1 MKRWIFC
8 CLSLLLVGTALAQTP
23 ADSVS
28 RSEAID
34 SVVVTARKPL
44 MIYKQTGNIAVN
56 IEQLKYAPLFAG
68 EKDIFK
74 FLQLL
79 PGVSAGKD
87 GMSGLLVRGGS
98 NDQTL
103 ILYDDV
109 PIYNQA
115 HAYGIL
121 SIFSGETVQS
131 AEVSKGYISPA
142 YGSRLSALT
151 QIRTRDGDRQD
162 HRQSLT
168 VGTLSLAGTVDGPI
182 VRNKG
187 SYLVSARYF
196 FPEAVLALVGNAVRF
211 GFYDLTGKLSYD
223 IHPDH
228 TLSLGVYSGDDHMAN
243 KEDYARNEYG
253 WGNTTASLRLES
265 RWNDNLRSSV
275 VAYYTYLQNRQESEY
290 EDDDFKNWGKT
301 TYKTHEFGARLTFD
315 QRLIKAWSLEY
326 GANISHQRF
335 MPMHS
340 KGYVNG
346 QHKERGYSS
355 EQLVSVAIPSNSSL
369 TDCRFVCP
377 DGPTAVSGA
386 LFLNNRFQWGGWRAD
401 VGIRGAM
408 YDNSE
413 QTRFAVEPRAQLAY
427 DFGNDNAIWLSGTIN
442 SQALVQYNRY
452 YYSMPIDFWTPFRDG
467 KLQHAWQVALGGRAR
482 LRENLT
488 LSLEGYY
495 KRMRNLPLIYD
506 SDDFLLGRGGFVY
519 GTGRAWGLEIMLQ
532 RQTER
537 LSLTVSYTYTNSRR
551 SSEGVSYPFEYDV
564 PHDFNTFLSY
574 DVLKRPGRRHTFTF
588 NMSWRSGLP
597 YRLTNESYPDTNGN
611 PIVGITAYPS
621 MRMRNYF
628 RSDISYNMERRKRN
642 GVRNWQFS
650 IINWTWHKN
659 PVCIYPY
666 QGTYKATVLVPIMP
680 SVSYTRTFG
689 K

>member
-223 IHPDH
+223 IHPGH
-228 TLSLGVYSGDDHMAN
+228 TLSLGVYSGDDHMTN

-265 RWNDNLRSSV
+265 RWSDNLRSSI

-315 QRLIKAWSLEY
+315 QRLTRAWSLDY

-355 EQLVSVAIPSNSSL
+355 EQL
-369 TDCRFVCP
+369 
-377 DGPTAVSGA
+377 VSGA

-495 KRMRNLPLIYD
+495 KRMRNLPLIDD

>member
-1 MKRWIFC
+1 MRKLLAG
-8 CLSLLLVGTALAQTP
+8 CLALCIPALLTAQTP
-23 ADSVS
+23 ADSIS
-28 RSEAID
+28 RTEAID
-34 SVVVTARKPL
+34 SVVVTARRPL
-44 MIYKQTGNIAVN
+44 MVYKQTGNIAVD

-131 AEVSKGYISPA
+131 AEMSKGYISPA

-151 QIRTRDGDRQD
+151 QIRTREGDRRN

-168 VGTLSLAGTVDGPI
+168 VGTLSLAGTLDGPI
-182 VRNKG
+182 KRDKG
-187 SYLVSARYF
+187 SYLISARYF
-196 FPEAVLALVGNAVRF
+196 FPEAVLAIVDNDIRY
-211 GFYDLTGKLSYD
+211 GFYDITGKLTYD
-223 IHPDH
+223 IHRNH
-228 TLSLGVYSGDDHMAN
+228 TLSLGIYSGDDHMKN
-243 KEDYARNEYG
+243 KEDHAQNGFG

-275 VAYYTYLQNRQESEY
+275 VAYYTYLQNRQETEFK
-290 EDDDFKNWGKT
+290 DDGFSNWGKT
-301 TYKTHEFGARLTFD
+301 TFKTHEFGARMTFD
-315 QRLIKAWSLEY
+315 QRLSHIWTLEY
-326 GANISHQRF
+326 GATFSHQRF
-335 MPMHS
+335 EPMHTKS
-340 KGYVNG
+340 IING

-355 EQLVSVAIPSNSSL
+355 EQL
-369 TDCRFVCP
+369 
-377 DGPTAVSGA
+377 VSGA

-401 VGIRGAM
+401 VGVRGAV

-413 QTRFAVEPRAQLAY
+413 QTKYAVEPRAQLSY
-427 DFGNDNAIWLSGTIN
+427 DFGRDNAVWLSGTIN
-442 SQALVQYNRY
+442 SQALVQFNRY

-467 KLQHAWQVALGGRAR
+467 RLQHAWQVSLGGRAK
-482 LRENLT
+482 LHENLT
-488 LSLEGYY
+488 LSVEGYY

-506 SDDFLLGRGGFVY
+506 SDDFLLSNGGFIY
-519 GTGRAWGLEIMLQ
+519 GTGRAFGIEAMLQ
-532 RQTER
+532 YQTER
-537 LSLTVSYTYTNSRR
+537 LSLTASYTYTDSRR
-551 SSEGVSYPFEYDV
+551 RSDGVTYPFEYDV
-564 PHDFNTFLSY
+564 PHDFNAFVSY
-574 DVLKRPGRRHTFTF
+574 DVVKRPGRKHTFSL
-588 NMSWRSGLP
+588 NVAWRSGLP
-597 YRLTNESYPDTNGN
+597 YRLTNESYPDTDGN
-611 PIVGITAYPS
+611 PIIGITAYPT
-621 MRMRNYF
+621 MRMHNYF
-628 RSDISYNMERRKRN
+628 RADVSYNMERRKRN

-650 IINWTWHKN
+650 IINATWHKN
-659 PVCIYPY
+659 PVSIYPY
-666 QGTYKATVLVPIMP
+666 RGSYKATVLIPIMP

>member
-1 MKRWIFC
+1 MRKLLAG
-8 CLSLLLVGTALAQTP
+8 CLALCIPALLTAQTP
-23 ADSVS
+23 ADSIS
-28 RSEAID
+28 RTEAID
-34 SVVVTARKPL
+34 SVVVTARRPL
-44 MIYKQTGNIAVN
+44 MVYKQTGNIAVD

-151 QIRTRDGDRQD
+151 QIRTREGDRQN

-168 VGTLSLAGTVDGPI
+168 VGTLSLAGTLDGPI
-182 VRNKG
+182 KRDKG
-187 SYLVSARYF
+187 SYLISARYF
-196 FPEAVLALVGNAVRF
+196 FPEAVLAIVDNAVRY
-211 GFYDLTGKLSYD
+211 GFYDVTGKLTYD
-223 IHPDH
+223 IHRNH
-228 TLSLGVYSGDDHMAN
+228 TLSLGIYSGDDHMKN
-243 KEDYARNEYG
+243 KEDHAENGFG

-275 VAYYTYLQNRQESEY
+275 VAYYTYLQNRQETKFK
-290 EDDDFKNWGKT
+290 DDGFSNWGKT
-301 TYKTHEFGARLTFD
+301 TFKTHEFGARMTFD
-315 QRLIKAWSLEY
+315 QRLSHIWTLEY
-326 GANISHQRF
+326 GATFSHQRF
-335 MPMHS
+335 EPMHTKS
-340 KGYVNG
+340 IING
-346 QHKERGYSS
+346 QHKNRGYSS
-355 EQLVSVAIPSNSSL
+355 EQL
-369 TDCRFVCP
+369 
-377 DGPTAVSGA
+377 VSGA

-401 VGIRGAM
+401 VGVRGAV

-413 QTRFAVEPRAQLAY
+413 QTKYAVEPRAQLSY
-427 DFGNDNAIWLSGTIN
+427 DFGRDNAVWLSGTIN
-442 SQALVQYNRY
+442 SQALVQFNRY

-467 KLQHAWQVALGGRAR
+467 RLQHAWQVSLGGRAK
-482 LRENLT
+482 LHENLT
-488 LSLEGYY
+488 LSVEGYY

-506 SDDFLLGRGGFVY
+506 SDDFLLSNGGFIY
-519 GTGRAWGLEIMLQ
+519 GTGRAFGIEAMLQ
-532 RQTER
+532 YQTER
-537 LSLTVSYTYTNSRR
+537 LSLTASYTYTDSRR
-551 SSEGVSYPFEYDV
+551 RSDGVTYPFEYDV
-564 PHDFNTFLSY
+564 PHDFNAFVSY
-574 DVLKRPGRRHTFTF
+574 DVVKRPGRKHTFSL
-588 NMSWRSGLP
+588 NVAWRSGLP
-597 YRLTNESYPDTNGN
+597 YRLTNESYPDTDGN
-611 PIVGITAYPS
+611 PIIGITAYPT
-621 MRMRNYF
+621 MRMHNYF
-628 RSDISYNMERRKRN
+628 RADVSYNMERCKRN

-650 IINWTWHKN
+650 IINATWHKN
-659 PVCIYPY
+659 PVSIYPY
-666 QGTYKATVLVPIMP
+666 RGSYKATVLIPIMP

>member
-1 MKRWIFC
+1 MRKLLAG
-8 CLSLLLVGTALAQTP
+8 CLVLCIPALLTAQTP
-23 ADSVS
+23 ADSIS
-28 RSEAID
+28 RTEAID
-34 SVVVTARKPL
+34 SVVVTARRPL
-44 MIYKQTGNIAVN
+44 MVYKQTGNIAVD

-151 QIRTRDGDRQD
+151 QIRTREGDRRN

-168 VGTLSLAGTVDGPI
+168 VGTLSLAGTLDGPI
-182 VRNKG
+182 KRDKG
-187 SYLVSARYF
+187 SYLISARYF
-196 FPEAVLALVGNAVRF
+196 FPEAVLAIADNDIRY
-211 GFYDLTGKLSYD
+211 GFNDITGKLTYD
-223 IHPDH
+223 IHRNH
-228 TLSLGVYSGDDHMAN
+228 TLSLGVYSGDDHMKN
-243 KEDYARNEYG
+243 KEDHAENGFG

-275 VAYYTYLQNRQESEY
+275 VAYYTYLQNRQETKFK
-290 EDDDFKNWGKT
+290 DDGFSNWGKT
-301 TYKTHEFGARLTFD
+301 TFKTHEFGARMTFD
-315 QRLIKAWSLEY
+315 QRLSHIWTLEY
-326 GANISHQRF
+326 GATFSHQRF
-335 MPMHS
+335 EPMHTKS
-340 KGYVNG
+340 IING
-346 QHKERGYSS
+346 QHKDRGYSS
-355 EQLVSVAIPSNSSL
+355 ELL
-369 TDCRFVCP
+369 
-377 DGPTAVSGA
+377 VSGA

-401 VGIRGAM
+401 VGVRGAA

-413 QTRFAVEPRAQLAY
+413 QTRYAVEPRAQLSY
-427 DFGNDNAIWLSGTIN
+427 DFGRDNAVWLSGTIN
-442 SQALVQYNRY
+442 SQALVQFNRY

-467 KLQHAWQVALGGRAR
+467 RLQHAWQVSLGGRAK
-482 LRENLT
+482 LHENLT
-488 LSLEGYY
+488 LSVEGYY

-506 SDDFLLGRGGFVY
+506 SDDFLLSNGGFIY
-519 GTGRAWGLEIMLQ
+519 GTGRAFGIEAMLQ
-532 RQTER
+532 YQTER
-537 LSLTVSYTYTNSRR
+537 LSLTASYTYTDSRR
-551 SSEGVSYPFEYDV
+551 RSDGVTYPFEYDV
-564 PHDFNTFLSY
+564 PHDFNAFVSY
-574 DVLKRPGRRHTFTF
+574 DVVKRPGRKHTFSL
-588 NMSWRSGLP
+588 NVAWRSGLP
-597 YRLTNESYPDTNGN
+597 YRLTNESYPDTDGN
-611 PIVGITAYPS
+611 PIIGITAYPT
-621 MRMRNYF
+621 MRMHNYF
-628 RSDISYNMERRKRN
+628 RADVSYNMERCKRN

-650 IINWTWHKN
+650 IINATWHKN
-659 PVCIYPY
+659 PVSIYPY
-666 QGTYKATVLVPIMP
+666 RGSYKATVLIPIMP

>member
-1 MKRWIFC
+1 MRKLLAG
-8 CLSLLLVGTALAQTP
+8 CLALCIPALLTAQTP
-23 ADSVS
+23 ADSIS
-28 RSEAID
+28 RTEAID
-34 SVVVTARKPL
+34 SVVVTARRPL
-44 MIYKQTGNIAVN
+44 MVYKQTGNIAVD

-142 YGSRLSALT
+142 YGSRLSAMT
-151 QIRTRDGDRQD
+151 QIRTREGDRLN

-168 VGTLSLAGTVDGPI
+168 VGTLSLAGTLDGPI
-182 VRNKG
+182 KRDKG
-187 SYLVSARYF
+187 SYLISARYF
-196 FPEAVLALVGNAVRF
+196 FPEAVLAIADNDIRY
-211 GFYDLTGKLSYD
+211 GFNDITGKLTYD
-223 IHPDH
+223 IHRNH
-228 TLSLGVYSGDDHMAN
+228 TLSLGIYSGDDHMKN
-243 KEDYARNEYG
+243 KEDHAENGFG

-275 VAYYTYLQNRQESEY
+275 VAYYTYLQNRQETEFK
-290 EDDDFKNWGKT
+290 DDGFSNWGKT
-301 TYKTHEFGARLTFD
+301 TFKTHEFGARMTFD
-315 QRLIKAWSLEY
+315 QRLSRVWSLEY
-326 GANISHQRF
+326 GATFSHQRF
-335 MPMHS
+335 EPMHTKS
-340 KGYVNG
+340 IING
-346 QHKERGYSS
+346 QHKDRGYSS
-355 EQLVSVAIPSNSSL
+355 ELL
-369 TDCRFVCP
+369 
-377 DGPTAVSGA
+377 VSGA

-401 VGIRGAM
+401 VGVRGAA

-413 QTRFAVEPRAQLAY
+413 QTRYAVEPRAQLSY
-427 DFGNDNAIWLSGTIN
+427 DFGRDNAVWLSGTIN
-442 SQALVQYNRY
+442 SQALVQFNRY

-467 KLQHAWQVALGGRAR
+467 RLQHAWQVSLGGRAK
-482 LRENLT
+482 LHENLT
-488 LSLEGYY
+488 LSVEGYY

-506 SDDFLLGRGGFVY
+506 SDDFLLSNGGFIY
-519 GTGRAWGLEIMLQ
+519 GTGRAFGIEAMLQ
-532 RQTER
+532 YQTER
-537 LSLTVSYTYTNSRR
+537 LSLTASYTYTDSRR
-551 SSEGVSYPFEYDV
+551 RSDGVTYPFEYDV
-564 PHDFNTFLSY
+564 PHDFNAFVSY
-574 DVLKRPGRRHTFTF
+574 DVVKRPGRKHTFSL
-588 NMSWRSGLP
+588 NVAWRSGLP
-597 YRLTNESYPDTNGN
+597 YRLTNESYPDTDGN
-611 PIVGITAYPS
+611 PIIGITAYPT

-628 RSDISYNMERRKRN
+628 RADVSYNMERRKRN

-650 IINWTWHKN
+650 IINATWHKN
-659 PVCIYPY
+659 PVSIYPY
-666 QGTYKATVLVPIMP
+666 RGSYKATVLIPIMP

>member
-1 MKRWIFC
+1 MRKLLAG
-8 CLSLLLVGTALAQTP
+8 CLALCIPALLTAQTP
-23 ADSVS
+23 ADSIS
-28 RSEAID
+28 RTEAID
-34 SVVVTARKPL
+34 SVVVTARRPL
-44 MIYKQTGNIAVN
+44 MVYKQTGNIAVD

-151 QIRTRDGDRQD
+151 QIRTREGDRLN

-168 VGTLSLAGTVDGPI
+168 VGTLSLAGTLDGPI
-182 VRNKG
+182 KRDKG
-187 SYLVSARYF
+187 SYLISARYF
-196 FPEAVLALVGNAVRF
+196 FPEAVLAIADNDIRY
-211 GFYDLTGKLSYD
+211 GFNDITGKLTYD
-223 IHPDH
+223 IHRNH
-228 TLSLGVYSGDDHMAN
+228 TLSLGVYSGDDHMKN
-243 KEDYARNEYG
+243 KEDHAENGFG

-275 VAYYTYLQNRQESEY
+275 VAYYTYLQNRQETEFK
-290 EDDDFKNWGKT
+290 DDGFSNWGKT
-301 TYKTHEFGARLTFD
+301 TFKTHEFGARMTFD
-315 QRLIKAWSLEY
+315 QRLSRVWSLEY
-326 GANISHQRF
+326 GATFSHQRF
-335 MPMHS
+335 EPMHTKS
-340 KGYVNG
+340 IING
-346 QHKERGYSS
+346 QHKDRGYSS
-355 EQLVSVAIPSNSSL
+355 ELL
-369 TDCRFVCP
+369 
-377 DGPTAVSGA
+377 VSGA

-401 VGIRGAM
+401 VGVRGAV

-413 QTRFAVEPRAQLAY
+413 QTRYAVEPRAQLSY
-427 DFGNDNAIWLSGTIN
+427 DFGRDNSVWLSGTIN
-442 SQALVQYNRY
+442 SQALVQFNRY

-467 KLQHAWQVALGGRAR
+467 RLQHAWQVSLGGRAK
-482 LRENLT
+482 LHENLT
-488 LSLEGYY
+488 LSVEGYY

-506 SDDFLLGRGGFVY
+506 SDDFLLNNGGFIY
-519 GTGRAWGLEIMLQ
+519 GTGRAFGIEAMLQ
-532 RQTER
+532 YQTER
-537 LSLTVSYTYTNSRR
+537 LSLTASYTYTDSRR
-551 SSEGVSYPFEYDV
+551 RSDGVTYPFEYDV
-564 PHDFNTFLSY
+564 PHDFNAFVSY
-574 DVLKRPGRRHTFTF
+574 DVVKRPGRKHTFSL
-588 NMSWRSGLP
+588 NVAWRSGLP
-597 YRLTNESYPDTNGN
+597 YRLTNESYPDTDGN
-611 PIVGITAYPS
+611 PIIGITAYPT
-621 MRMRNYF
+621 MRMHNYF
-628 RSDISYNMERRKRN
+628 RADVSYNMERRKRN

-650 IINWTWHKN
+650 IINATWHKN
-659 PVCIYPY
+659 PVSIYPY
-666 QGTYKATVLVPIMP
+666 RGSYKATVLIPIMP

>member
-1 MKRWIFC
+1 MRKLLAG
-8 CLSLLLVGTALAQTP
+8 CLALCIPALLTAQTP
-23 ADSVS
+23 ADSIS
-28 RSEAID
+28 RTEAID
-34 SVVVTARKPL
+34 SVVVTARRPL
-44 MIYKQTGNIAVN
+44 MVYKQTGNIAVD

-131 AEVSKGYISPA
+131 AEVSKGFISPA

-151 QIRTRDGDRQD
+151 QIRTREGDRLN

-168 VGTLSLAGTVDGPI
+168 VGTLSLAGTLDGPI
-182 VRNKG
+182 KRDKG
-187 SYLVSARYF
+187 SYLISARYF
-196 FPEAVLALVGNAVRF
+196 FPEAVLAIADNDIRY
-211 GFYDLTGKLSYD
+211 GFNDITGKLTYD
-223 IHPDH
+223 IHRNH
-228 TLSLGVYSGDDHMAN
+228 TLSLGVYSGDDHMKN
-243 KEDYARNEYG
+243 KEDHAENGFG

-275 VAYYTYLQNRQESEY
+275 VAYYTYLQNRQETKFK
-290 EDDDFKNWGKT
+290 DDGFSNWGKT
-301 TYKTHEFGARLTFD
+301 TFKTHEFGARMTFD
-315 QRLIKAWSLEY
+315 QRLSHIWTLEY
-326 GANISHQRF
+326 GATFSHQRF
-335 MPMHS
+335 EPMHTKS
-340 KGYVNG
+340 IING

-355 EQLVSVAIPSNSSL
+355 EQLVSG
-369 TDCRFVCP
+369 T
-377 DGPTAVSGA
+377 

-401 VGIRGAM
+401 VGVRGAA

-413 QTRFAVEPRAQLAY
+413 QTRYAVEPRAQLSY
-427 DFGNDNAIWLSGTIN
+427 DFGRDNSVWLSGTIN
-442 SQALVQYNRY
+442 SQALVQFNRY

-467 KLQHAWQVALGGRAR
+467 RLQHAWQVSLGGRAK
-482 LRENLT
+482 LHENLT
-488 LSLEGYY
+488 LSVEGYY

-506 SDDFLLGRGGFVY
+506 SDDFLLSNGGFIY
-519 GTGRAWGLEIMLQ
+519 GTGRAFGIEAMLQ
-532 RQTER
+532 YQTER
-537 LSLTVSYTYTNSRR
+537 LSLTASYTYTDSRR
-551 SSEGVSYPFEYDV
+551 RSDGVTYPFEYDV
-564 PHDFNTFLSY
+564 PHDFNAFVSY
-574 DVLKRPGRRHTFTF
+574 DVVKRPGRKHTFSL
-588 NMSWRSGLP
+588 NVAWRSGLP
-597 YRLTNESYPDTNGN
+597 YRLTNESYPDTDGN
-611 PIVGITAYPS
+611 PIIGITAYPT
-621 MRMRNYF
+621 MRMHNYF
-628 RSDISYNMERRKRN
+628 RADVSYNMERRKRN

-650 IINWTWHKN
+650 IINATWHKN
-659 PVCIYPY
+659 PVSIYPY
-666 QGTYKATVLVPIMP
+666 RGSYKATVLIPIMP

>member
-1 MKRWIFC
+1 MRKLLAG
-8 CLSLLLVGTALAQTP
+8 CLALCIPALLTAQTP
-23 ADSVS
+23 ADSIS
-28 RSEAID
+28 RTEAID
-34 SVVVTARKPL
+34 SVVVTARRPL
-44 MIYKQTGNIAVN
+44 MVYKQTGNIAVD

-151 QIRTRDGDRQD
+151 QIRTREGDRLN

-168 VGTLSLAGTVDGPI
+168 VGTLSLAGTLDGPI
-182 VRNKG
+182 KRDKG
-187 SYLVSARYF
+187 SYLISARYF
-196 FPEAVLALVGNAVRF
+196 FPEAVLAIADNDIRY
-211 GFYDLTGKLSYD
+211 GFNDITGKLTYD
-223 IHPDH
+223 IHRNH
-228 TLSLGVYSGDDHMAN
+228 TLSLGVYSGDDHMKN
-243 KEDYARNEYG
+243 KEDHAENGFG

-275 VAYYTYLQNRQESEY
+275 VAYYTYLQNRQETEFK
-290 EDDDFKNWGKT
+290 DDGFSNWGKT
-301 TYKTHEFGARLTFD
+301 TFKTHEFGARMTFD
-315 QRLIKAWSLEY
+315 QRLSRVWSLEY
-326 GANISHQRF
+326 GATFSHQRF
-335 MPMHS
+335 EPMHTKS
-340 KGYVNG
+340 IING
-346 QHKERGYSS
+346 QHKDRGYSS
-355 EQLVSVAIPSNSSL
+355 ELL
-369 TDCRFVCP
+369 
-377 DGPTAVSGA
+377 VSGA

-401 VGIRGAM
+401 VGVRGAA

-413 QTRFAVEPRAQLAY
+413 QTRYAVEPRAQLSY
-427 DFGNDNAIWLSGTIN
+427 DFGRDNSVWLSGTIN
-442 SQALVQYNRY
+442 SQALVQFNRY

-467 KLQHAWQVALGGRAR
+467 RLQHAWQVSLGGRAK
-482 LRENLT
+482 LHENLT
-488 LSLEGYY
+488 LSVEGYY

-506 SDDFLLGRGGFVY
+506 SDDFLLNNGGFIY
-519 GTGRAWGLEIMLQ
+519 GTGRAFGIEAMLQ
-532 RQTER
+532 YQTER
-537 LSLTVSYTYTNSRR
+537 LSLTASYTYTDSRR
-551 SSEGVSYPFEYDV
+551 RSDGVTYPFEYDV
-564 PHDFNTFLSY
+564 PHDFNAFVSY
-574 DVLKRPGRRHTFTF
+574 DVVKRPGRKHTFSL
-588 NMSWRSGLP
+588 NVAWRSGLP
-597 YRLTNESYPDTNGN
+597 YRLTNESYPDTDGN
-611 PIVGITAYPS
+611 PIIGITAYPT

-628 RSDISYNMERRKRN
+628 RADVSYNMERRKRN

-650 IINWTWHKN
+650 IINATWHKN
-659 PVCIYPY
+659 PVSIYPY
-666 QGTYKATVLVPIMP
+666 RGSYKATVLIPIMP

>member
-1 MKRWIFC
+1 MRKLLAG
-8 CLSLLLVGTALAQTP
+8 CLALCIPALLTAQTP
-23 ADSVS
+23 ADSIS
-28 RSEAID
+28 RTEAID
-34 SVVVTARKPL
+34 SVVVTARRPL
-44 MIYKQTGNIAVN
+44 MVYKQTGNIAVD

-131 AEVSKGYISPA
+131 AEVSKGFISPA

-151 QIRTRDGDRQD
+151 QIRTREGDRRN

-168 VGTLSLAGTVDGPI
+168 VGTLSLAGTLDGPI
-182 VRNKG
+182 KRDKG
-187 SYLVSARYF
+187 SYLISARYF
-196 FPEAVLALVGNAVRF
+196 FPEAVLAIADNDIRY
-211 GFYDLTGKLSYD
+211 GFNDITGKLTYD
-223 IHPDH
+223 IHRNH
-228 TLSLGVYSGDDHMAN
+228 TLSLGVYSGDDHMKN
-243 KEDYARNEYG
+243 KEDHAENGFG

-275 VAYYTYLQNRQESEY
+275 VAYYTYLQNRQETEFK
-290 EDDDFKNWGKT
+290 DDGFSNWGKT
-301 TYKTHEFGARLTFD
+301 TFKTHEFGARMTFD
-315 QRLIKAWSLEY
+315 QRLSRVWSLEY
-326 GANISHQRF
+326 GATFSHQRF
-335 MPMHS
+335 EPMHTKS
-340 KGYVNG
+340 IING
-346 QHKERGYSS
+346 QHKDRGYSS
-355 EQLVSVAIPSNSSL
+355 EQLVSG
-369 TDCRFVCP
+369 T
-377 DGPTAVSGA
+377 

-401 VGIRGAM
+401 VGVRGAV

-413 QTRFAVEPRAQLAY
+413 QTKYAVEPRAQLSY
-427 DFGNDNAIWLSGTIN
+427 DFGRDNAVWLSGTIN
-442 SQALVQYNRY
+442 SQALVQFNRY

-467 KLQHAWQVALGGRAR
+467 RLQHAWQVSLGGRAK
-482 LRENLT
+482 LHENLT
-488 LSLEGYY
+488 LSVEGYY

-506 SDDFLLGRGGFVY
+506 SDDFLLSNGGFIY
-519 GTGRAWGLEIMLQ
+519 GTGRAFGIEAMLQ
-532 RQTER
+532 YQTER
-537 LSLTVSYTYTNSRR
+537 LSLTASYTYTDSRR
-551 SSEGVSYPFEYDV
+551 RSDGVTYPFEYDV
-564 PHDFNTFLSY
+564 PHDFNAFVSY
-574 DVLKRPGRRHTFTF
+574 DVVKRPGRKHTFSL
-588 NMSWRSGLP
+588 NVAWRSGLP
-597 YRLTNESYPDTNGN
+597 YRLTNESYPDTDGN
-611 PIVGITAYPS
+611 PIIGITAYPT

-628 RSDISYNMERRKRN
+628 RADVSYNMERRKRN

-650 IINWTWHKN
+650 IINATWHKN
-659 PVCIYPY
+659 PVSIYPY
-666 QGTYKATVLVPIMP
+666 RGSYKATVLIPIMP

>member
-223 IHPDH
+223 IHPGH
-228 TLSLGVYSGDDHMAN
+228 TLSLGVYSGDDHMTN

-265 RWNDNLRSSV
+265 RWSDNLRSSL

-315 QRLIKAWSLEY
+315 QRLTRAWSLDY

-355 EQLVSVAIPSNSSL
+355 EQL
-369 TDCRFVCP
+369 
-377 DGPTAVSGA
+377 VSGA

>member
-1 MKRWIFC
+1 MRKLLAG
-8 CLSLLLVGTALAQTP
+8 CLALCIPALLTAQTP
-23 ADSVS
+23 ADSIS
-28 RSEAID
+28 RTETID
-34 SVVVTARKPL
+34 SVVVTARRPL
-44 MIYKQTGNIAVN
+44 MVYKQTGNIAVD

-131 AEVSKGYISPA
+131 AEVSKGFISPA

-151 QIRTRDGDRQD
+151 QIRTREGDRQN

-168 VGTLSLAGTVDGPI
+168 VGTLSLAGTLDGPI
-182 VRNKG
+182 KRDKG
-187 SYLVSARYF
+187 SYLISARYF
-196 FPEAVLALVGNAVRF
+196 FPEAVLAIADNDIRY
-211 GFYDLTGKLSYD
+211 GFNDITGKLTYD
-223 IHPDH
+223 IHRNH
-228 TLSLGVYSGDDHMAN
+228 TLSLGVYSGDDHMKN
-243 KEDYARNEYG
+243 KEDHAENGFG

-275 VAYYTYLQNRQESEY
+275 VAYYTYLQNRQETKFK
-290 EDDDFKNWGKT
+290 DDGFSNWGKT
-301 TYKTHEFGARLTFD
+301 TFKTHEFGARMTFD
-315 QRLIKAWSLEY
+315 QRLSHIWMLEY
-326 GANISHQRF
+326 GAAFSHQRF
-335 MPMHS
+335 EPMHTKS
-340 KGYVNG
+340 IING
-346 QHKERGYSS
+346 QHKNRGYSS
-355 EQLVSVAIPSNSSL
+355 EQL
-369 TDCRFVCP
+369 
-377 DGPTAVSGA
+377 VSGA

-401 VGIRGAM
+401 VGVRGAV

-413 QTRFAVEPRAQLAY
+413 QTKYAVEPRAQLSY
-427 DFGNDNAIWLSGTIN
+427 DFGRDNAVWLSGTIN
-442 SQALVQYNRY
+442 SQALVQFNRY

-467 KLQHAWQVALGGRAR
+467 RLQHAWQVSLGGRAK
-482 LRENLT
+482 LHENLT
-488 LSLEGYY
+488 LSVEGYY

-506 SDDFLLGRGGFVY
+506 SDDFLLSNGGFIY
-519 GTGRAWGLEIMLQ
+519 GTGRAFGIEAMLQ
-532 RQTER
+532 YQTER
-537 LSLTVSYTYTNSRR
+537 LSLTASYTYTDSRR
-551 SSEGVSYPFEYDV
+551 RSDGVTYPFEYDV
-564 PHDFNTFLSY
+564 PHDFNAFVSY
-574 DVLKRPGRRHTFTF
+574 DVVKRPGRKHTFSL
-588 NMSWRSGLP
+588 NVAWRSGLP
-597 YRLTNESYPDTNGN
+597 YRLTNESYPDTDGN
-611 PIVGITAYPS
+611 PIIGITAYPT

-628 RSDISYNMERRKRN
+628 RADVSYNMERRKRN

-650 IINWTWHKN
+650 IINATWHKN
-659 PVCIYPY
+659 PVSIYPY
-666 QGTYKATVLVPIMP
+666 RGSYKATVLIPIMP

>member
-168 VGTLSLAGTVDGPI
+168 VGTLTLAGTVDGPI

-265 RWNDNLRSSV
+265 RWSDNLRSSI

-355 EQLVSVAIPSNSSL
+355 EQL
-369 TDCRFVCP
+369 
-377 DGPTAVSGA
+377 VSGA

>member
-1 MKRWIFC
+1 MRKLLAG
-8 CLSLLLVGTALAQTP
+8 CLALCIPALLTAQTP
-23 ADSVS
+23 ADSIS
-28 RSEAID
+28 RTEAID
-34 SVVVTARKPL
+34 SVVVTARRPL
-44 MIYKQTGNIAVN
+44 MVYKQTGNIAVD

-142 YGSRLSALT
+142 YGSRLSAMT
-151 QIRTRDGDRQD
+151 QIRTREGDRRN

-168 VGTLSLAGTVDGPI
+168 VGTLSLAGTLDGPI
-182 VRNKG
+182 KRDKG
-187 SYLVSARYF
+187 SYLISAHYF
-196 FPEAVLALVGNAVRF
+196 FPEAVLAIADNDIRY
-211 GFYDLTGKLSYD
+211 GFNDITGKLTYD
-223 IHPDH
+223 IHRNH
-228 TLSLGVYSGDDHMAN
+228 TLSLGVYSGDDHMKN
-243 KEDYARNEYG
+243 KEDHAENGFG

-275 VAYYTYLQNRQESEY
+275 VAYYTYLQNRQETEFK
-290 EDDDFKNWGKT
+290 DDGFSNWGKT
-301 TYKTHEFGARLTFD
+301 TFKTHEFGARMTFD
-315 QRLIKAWSLEY
+315 QRLSRVWSLEY
-326 GANISHQRF
+326 GATFSHQRF
-335 MPMHS
+335 EPMHTKS
-340 KGYVNG
+340 IING
-346 QHKERGYSS
+346 QHKDRGYSS
-355 EQLVSVAIPSNSSL
+355 ELL
-369 TDCRFVCP
+369 
-377 DGPTAVSGA
+377 VSGA

-401 VGIRGAM
+401 VGVRGAA

-413 QTRFAVEPRAQLAY
+413 QTRYAVEPRAQLSY
-427 DFGNDNAIWLSGTIN
+427 DFGRDNAVWLSGTIN
-442 SQALVQYNRY
+442 SQALVQFNRY

-467 KLQHAWQVALGGRAR
+467 RLQHAWQVSLGGRAK
-482 LRENLT
+482 LHENLT
-488 LSLEGYY
+488 LSVEGYY

-506 SDDFLLGRGGFVY
+506 SDDFLLSNGGFIY
-519 GTGRAWGLEIMLQ
+519 GTGRAFGIEAMLQ
-532 RQTER
+532 YQTER
-537 LSLTVSYTYTNSRR
+537 LSLTASYTYTDSRR
-551 SSEGVSYPFEYDV
+551 RSDGVTYPFEYDV
-564 PHDFNTFLSY
+564 PHDFNAFVSY
-574 DVLKRPGRRHTFTF
+574 DVVTRPGRKHTFSL
-588 NMSWRSGLP
+588 NVAWRSGLP
-597 YRLTNESYPDTNGN
+597 YRLTNESYPDTDGN
-611 PIVGITAYPS
+611 PIIGITAYPT

-628 RSDISYNMERRKRN
+628 RADVSYNMERRKRN

-650 IINWTWHKN
+650 IINATWHKN
-659 PVCIYPY
+659 PVSIYPY
-666 QGTYKATVLVPIMP
+666 RGSYKATVLIPIMP

>member
-182 VRNKG
+182 VRHKG

-223 IHPDH
+223 IHPGH
-228 TLSLGVYSGDDHMAN
+228 TLSLGVYSGDDHMTN

-265 RWNDNLRSSV
+265 RWSDNLRSSI

-315 QRLIKAWSLEY
+315 QRLTRAWSLDY

-355 EQLVSVAIPSNSSL
+355 EQL
-369 TDCRFVCP
+369 
-377 DGPTAVSGA
+377 VSGA

>member
-223 IHPDH
+223 MHPDQ

-355 EQLVSVAIPSNSSL
+355 EQL
-369 TDCRFVCP
+369 
-377 DGPTAVSGA
+377 VSGA

>member
-1 MKRWIFC
+1 MRKLLAG
-8 CLSLLLVGTALAQTP
+8 CLALCIPALLTAQTP
-23 ADSVS
+23 ADSIS
-28 RSEAID
+28 RTEAID
-34 SVVVTARKPL
+34 SVVVTARRPL
-44 MIYKQTGNIAVN
+44 MVYKQTGNIAVD

-131 AEVSKGYISPA
+131 AEVSKGFISPA

-151 QIRTRDGDRQD
+151 QIRTREGDRLN

-168 VGTLSLAGTVDGPI
+168 VGTLSLAGTLDGPI
-182 VRNKG
+182 KRDKG
-187 SYLVSARYF
+187 SYLISARYF
-196 FPEAVLALVGNAVRF
+196 FPEAVLTIADNDIRY
-211 GFYDLTGKLSYD
+211 GFNDITGKLTYD
-223 IHPDH
+223 IHRNH
-228 TLSLGVYSGDDHMAN
+228 TLSLGVYSGDDHMKN
-243 KEDYARNEYG
+243 KEDHAENGFG

-275 VAYYTYLQNRQESEY
+275 VAYYTYLQNRQETEFK
-290 EDDDFKNWGKT
+290 DDGFSNWGKT
-301 TYKTHEFGARLTFD
+301 TFKTHEFGARMTFD
-315 QRLIKAWSLEY
+315 QRLSRVWSLEY
-326 GANISHQRF
+326 GATFSHQRF
-335 MPMHS
+335 EPMHTKS
-340 KGYVNG
+340 IING
-346 QHKERGYSS
+346 QHKDRGYSS
-355 EQLVSVAIPSNSSL
+355 ELL
-369 TDCRFVCP
+369 
-377 DGPTAVSGA
+377 VSGA

-401 VGIRGAM
+401 VGVRGAA

-413 QTRFAVEPRAQLAY
+413 QTRYAVEPRAQLSY
-427 DFGNDNAIWLSGTIN
+427 DFGRDNSVWLSGTIN
-442 SQALVQYNRY
+442 SQALVQFNRY

-467 KLQHAWQVALGGRAR
+467 RLQHAWQVSLGGRAK
-482 LRENLT
+482 LHENLT
-488 LSLEGYY
+488 LSVEGYY

-506 SDDFLLGRGGFVY
+506 SDDFLLNNGGFIY
-519 GTGRAWGLEIMLQ
+519 GTGRAFGIEAMLQ
-532 RQTER
+532 YQTER
-537 LSLTVSYTYTNSRR
+537 LSLTASYTYTDSRR
-551 SSEGVSYPFEYDV
+551 RSDGVTYPFEYDV
-564 PHDFNTFLSY
+564 PHDFNAFVSY
-574 DVLKRPGRRHTFTF
+574 DVVKRPGRKHTFSL
-588 NMSWRSGLP
+588 NVAWRSGLP
-597 YRLTNESYPDTNGN
+597 YRLTNESYPDTDGN
-611 PIVGITAYPS
+611 PIIGITAYPT

-628 RSDISYNMERRKRN
+628 RADVSYNMERRKRN

-650 IINWTWHKN
+650 IINATWHKN
-659 PVCIYPY
+659 PVSIYPY
-666 QGTYKATVLVPIMP
+666 RGSYKATVLIPIMP

>member
-223 IHPDH
+223 IPPGH
-228 TLSLGVYSGDDHMAN
+228 TLSLGVYSGDDHMTN

-265 RWNDNLRSSV
+265 RWSDNLRSSI

-315 QRLIKAWSLEY
+315 QRLTRAWSLDY

-355 EQLVSVAIPSNSSL
+355 EQL
-369 TDCRFVCP
+369 
-377 DGPTAVSGA
+377 VSGA

>member
-1 MKRWIFC
+1 MRKLLAG
-8 CLSLLLVGTALAQTP
+8 CLVLCIPALLTAQTP
-23 ADSVS
+23 ADSIS
-28 RSEAID
+28 RTEAID
-34 SVVVTARKPL
+34 SVVVTARRPL
-44 MIYKQTGNIAVN
+44 MVYKQTGNIAVD

-142 YGSRLSALT
+142 YGSRLSAMT
-151 QIRTRDGDRQD
+151 QIRTREGDRRN

-168 VGTLSLAGTVDGPI
+168 VGTLSLAGTLDGPI
-182 VRNKG
+182 KRDKG
-187 SYLVSARYF
+187 SYLISARYF
-196 FPEAVLALVGNAVRF
+196 FPEAVLAIADNDIRY
-211 GFYDLTGKLSYD
+211 GFNDITGKLTYD
-223 IHPDH
+223 IHRNH
-228 TLSLGVYSGDDHMAN
+228 TLSLGVYSGDDHMKN
-243 KEDYARNEYG
+243 KEDHAENGFG

-275 VAYYTYLQNRQESEY
+275 VAYYTYLQNRQETEFK
-290 EDDDFKNWGKT
+290 DDGFSNWGKT
-301 TYKTHEFGARLTFD
+301 TFKTHEFGARMTFD
-315 QRLIKAWSLEY
+315 QRLSRVWSLEY
-326 GANISHQRF
+326 GATFSHQRF
-335 MPMHS
+335 EPMHTKS
-340 KGYVNG
+340 IING
-346 QHKERGYSS
+346 QHKDRGYSS
-355 EQLVSVAIPSNSSL
+355 ELL
-369 TDCRFVCP
+369 
-377 DGPTAVSGA
+377 VSGA

-401 VGIRGAM
+401 VGVRGAA

-413 QTRFAVEPRAQLAY
+413 QTRYAVEPRAQLSY
-427 DFGNDNAIWLSGTIN
+427 DFGRDNAVWLSGTIN
-442 SQALVQYNRY
+442 SQALVQFNRY

-467 KLQHAWQVALGGRAR
+467 RLQHAWQVSLGGRAK
-482 LRENLT
+482 LHENLT
-488 LSLEGYY
+488 LSVEGYY

-506 SDDFLLGRGGFVY
+506 SDDFLLSNGGFIY
-519 GTGRAWGLEIMLQ
+519 GTGRAFGIEAMLQ
-532 RQTER
+532 YQTER
-537 LSLTVSYTYTNSRR
+537 LSLTASYTYTDSRR
-551 SSEGVSYPFEYDV
+551 RSDGVTYPFEYDV
-564 PHDFNTFLSY
+564 PHDFNAFVSY
-574 DVLKRPGRRHTFTF
+574 DVVKRPGRKHTFSL
-588 NMSWRSGLP
+588 NVAWRSGLP
-597 YRLTNESYPDTNGN
+597 YRLTNESYPDTDGN
-611 PIVGITAYPS
+611 PIIGITAYPT

-628 RSDISYNMERRKRN
+628 RADVSYNMERRKRN

-650 IINWTWHKN
+650 IINATWHKN
-659 PVCIYPY
+659 PVSIYPY
-666 QGTYKATVLVPIMP
+666 RGSYKATLLLPIMP

>member
-1 MKRWIFC
+1 MRKLLAG
-8 CLSLLLVGTALAQTP
+8 CLALCIPALLTAQTP
-23 ADSVS
+23 ADSIS
-28 RSEAID
+28 RTEAID
-34 SVVVTARKPL
+34 SVVVTARRPL
-44 MIYKQTGNIAVN
+44 MVYKQTGNIAVD

-131 AEVSKGYISPA
+131 AEMSKGYISPA

-151 QIRTRDGDRQD
+151 QIRTREGDRRN

-168 VGTLSLAGTVDGPI
+168 VGTLSLAGTLDGPI
-182 VRNKG
+182 KRDKG
-187 SYLVSARYF
+187 SYLISARYF
-196 FPEAVLALVGNAVRF
+196 FPEAVLAIADNAVRY
-211 GFYDLTGKLSYD
+211 GFYDVTGKLTYD
-223 IHPDH
+223 IHRNH
-228 TLSLGVYSGDDHMAN
+228 TLSLGIYSGDDHMKN
-243 KEDYARNEYG
+243 KEDHAENGFG

-275 VAYYTYLQNRQESEY
+275 VAYYTYLQNRQETKFK
-290 EDDDFKNWGKT
+290 DDGFSNWGKT
-301 TYKTHEFGARLTFD
+301 TFKTHEFGARMTFD
-315 QRLIKAWSLEY
+315 QRLSHIWMLEY
-326 GANISHQRF
+326 GAAFSHQRF
-335 MPMHS
+335 EPMHTKS
-340 KGYVNG
+340 IING
-346 QHKERGYSS
+346 QHKNRGYSP
-355 EQLVSVAIPSNSSL
+355 EQL
-369 TDCRFVCP
+369 
-377 DGPTAVSGA
+377 VSGA

-401 VGIRGAM
+401 VGVRGAV

-413 QTRFAVEPRAQLAY
+413 QTKYAVEPRAQLSY
-427 DFGNDNAIWLSGTIN
+427 DFGRDNAVWLSGTIN
-442 SQALVQYNRY
+442 SQALVQFNRY

-467 KLQHAWQVALGGRAR
+467 RLQHAWQVSLGGRAK
-482 LRENLT
+482 LHENLT
-488 LSLEGYY
+488 LSVEGYY

-506 SDDFLLGRGGFVY
+506 SDDFLLSNGGFIY
-519 GTGRAWGLEIMLQ
+519 GTGRAFGIEAMLQ
-532 RQTER
+532 YQTER
-537 LSLTVSYTYTNSRR
+537 LSLTASYTYTDSRR
-551 SSEGVSYPFEYDV
+551 RSDGVTYPFEYDV
-564 PHDFNTFLSY
+564 PHDFNAFVSY
-574 DVLKRPGRRHTFTF
+574 DVVKRPGRKHTFSL
-588 NMSWRSGLP
+588 NVAWRSGLP
-597 YRLTNESYPDTNGN
+597 YRLTNESYPDTDGN
-611 PIVGITAYPS
+611 PIIGITAYPT
-621 MRMRNYF
+621 MRMHNYF
-628 RSDISYNMERRKRN
+628 RADVSYNMERCKRN

-650 IINWTWHKN
+650 IINATWHKN
-659 PVCIYPY
+659 PVSIYPY
-666 QGTYKATVLVPIMP
+666 RGSYKATVLIPIMP

>member
-1 MKRWIFC
+1 MRKLLAG
-8 CLSLLLVGTALAQTP
+8 CLALCIPALLTAQTP
-23 ADSVS
+23 ADSIS
-28 RSEAID
+28 RTETID
-34 SVVVTARKPL
+34 SVVVTARRPL
-44 MIYKQTGNIAVN
+44 MVYKQTGNIAVD

-131 AEVSKGYISPA
+131 AEMSKGYISPA

-151 QIRTRDGDRQD
+151 QIRTREGDRRN

-168 VGTLSLAGTVDGPI
+168 VGTLSLAGTLDGPI
-182 VRNKG
+182 KRDKG
-187 SYLVSARYF
+187 SYLISARYF
-196 FPEAVLALVGNAVRF
+196 FPEAVLAIADNAVRY
-211 GFYDLTGKLSYD
+211 GFYDVTGKLTYD
-223 IHPDH
+223 IHRNH
-228 TLSLGVYSGDDHMAN
+228 TLSLGIYSGDDHMKN
-243 KEDYARNEYG
+243 KEDHAENGFG

-275 VAYYTYLQNRQESEY
+275 VAYYTYLQNRQETKFK
-290 EDDDFKNWGKT
+290 DDGFSNWGKT
-301 TYKTHEFGARLTFD
+301 TFKTHEFGARMTFD
-315 QRLIKAWSLEY
+315 QRLSHIWMLEY
-326 GANISHQRF
+326 GAAFSHQRF
-335 MPMHS
+335 EPMHTKS
-340 KGYVNG
+340 IING
-346 QHKERGYSS
+346 QHKNRGYSS
-355 EQLVSVAIPSNSSL
+355 EQL
-369 TDCRFVCP
+369 
-377 DGPTAVSGA
+377 VSGA

-401 VGIRGAM
+401 VGVRGAV

-413 QTRFAVEPRAQLAY
+413 QTKYAVEPRAQLSY
-427 DFGNDNAIWLSGTIN
+427 DFGRDNAVWLSGTIN
-442 SQALVQYNRY
+442 SQALVQFNRY

-467 KLQHAWQVALGGRAR
+467 RLQHAWQVSLGGRAK
-482 LRENLT
+482 LHENLT
-488 LSLEGYY
+488 LSVEGYY

-506 SDDFLLGRGGFVY
+506 SDDFLLSNGGFIY
-519 GTGRAWGLEIMLQ
+519 GTGRAFGIEAMLQ
-532 RQTER
+532 YQTER
-537 LSLTVSYTYTNSRR
+537 LSLTASYTYTDSRR
-551 SSEGVSYPFEYDV
+551 RSDGVTYPFEYDV
-564 PHDFNTFLSY
+564 PHDFNAFVSY
-574 DVLKRPGRRHTFTF
+574 DVVKRPGRKHTFSL
-588 NMSWRSGLP
+588 NVAWRSGLP
-597 YRLTNESYPDTNGN
+597 YRLTNESYPDTDGN
-611 PIVGITAYPS
+611 PIIGITAYPT

-628 RSDISYNMERRKRN
+628 RANVSYNMERCKRN

-650 IINWTWHKN
+650 IINATWHKN
-659 PVCIYPY
+659 PVSIYPY
-666 QGTYKATVLVPIMP
+666 RGSYKATVLIPIMP

>member
-223 IHPDH
+223 IHPGH
-228 TLSLGVYSGDDHMAN
+228 TLSLGVYSGDDHMTN

-265 RWNDNLRSSV
+265 RWSDNLRSSI

-315 QRLIKAWSLEY
+315 QRLTRAWSLDY

-355 EQLVSVAIPSNSSL
+355 EQL
-369 TDCRFVCP
+369 
-377 DGPTAVSGA
+377 VSGA

-452 YYSMPIDFWTPFRDG
+452 YYSMPIDFWTPLRDG

>member
-1 MKRWIFC
+1 MRKLLAG
-8 CLSLLLVGTALAQTP
+8 CLALCIPALLTAQTP
-23 ADSVS
+23 ADSIS
-28 RSEAID
+28 RTEAID
-34 SVVVTARKPL
+34 SVVVTARRPL
-44 MIYKQTGNIAVN
+44 MVYKQTGNIAVD

-142 YGSRLSALT
+142 YGSRLSAMT
-151 QIRTRDGDRQD
+151 QIRTREGDRRN
-162 HRQSLT
+162 HRLSLT
-168 VGTLSLAGTVDGPI
+168 VGTLSLAGTLDGPI
-182 VRNKG
+182 KRDKG
-187 SYLVSARYF
+187 SYLISARYF
-196 FPEAVLALVGNAVRF
+196 FPEAVLAIADNDIRY
-211 GFYDLTGKLSYD
+211 GFNDITGKLTYD
-223 IHPDH
+223 IHRNH
-228 TLSLGVYSGDDHMAN
+228 TLSLGVYSGDDHMKN
-243 KEDYARNEYG
+243 KEDHAENGFG

-275 VAYYTYLQNRQESEY
+275 VAYYTYLQNRQETEFK
-290 EDDDFKNWGKT
+290 DDGFSNWGKT
-301 TYKTHEFGARLTFD
+301 TFKTHEFGARMTFD
-315 QRLIKAWSLEY
+315 QRLSRVWSLEY
-326 GANISHQRF
+326 GATFSHQRF
-335 MPMHS
+335 EPMHTKS
-340 KGYVNG
+340 IING
-346 QHKERGYSS
+346 QHKDRGYSS
-355 EQLVSVAIPSNSSL
+355 ELL
-369 TDCRFVCP
+369 
-377 DGPTAVSGA
+377 VSGA

-401 VGIRGAM
+401 VGVRGAA

-413 QTRFAVEPRAQLAY
+413 QTRYAVEPRAQLSY
-427 DFGNDNAIWLSGTIN
+427 DFGRDNAVWLSGTIN
-442 SQALVQYNRY
+442 SQALVQFNRY

-467 KLQHAWQVALGGRAR
+467 RLQHAWQVSLGGRAK
-482 LRENLT
+482 LHENLT
-488 LSLEGYY
+488 LSVEGYY

-506 SDDFLLGRGGFVY
+506 SDDFLLSNGGFIY
-519 GTGRAWGLEIMLQ
+519 GTGRAFGIEAMLQ
-532 RQTER
+532 YQTER
-537 LSLTVSYTYTNSRR
+537 LSLTASYTYTDSRR
-551 SSEGVSYPFEYDV
+551 RSDGVTYPFEYDV
-564 PHDFNTFLSY
+564 PHDFNAFVSY
-574 DVLKRPGRRHTFTF
+574 DVVKRPGRKHTFSL
-588 NMSWRSGLP
+588 NVAWRSGLP
-597 YRLTNESYPDTNGN
+597 YRLTNESYPDTDGN
-611 PIVGITAYPS
+611 PIIGITAYPT

-628 RSDISYNMERRKRN
+628 RADVSYNMERRKRN

-650 IINWTWHKN
+650 IINATWHKN
-659 PVCIYPY
+659 PVSIYPY
-666 QGTYKATVLVPIMP
+666 RGSYKATVLIPIMP

>member
-1 MKRWIFC
+1 MRKLLAG
-8 CLSLLLVGTALAQTP
+8 CLALCIPALLTAQTP
-23 ADSVS
+23 ADSIS
-28 RSEAID
+28 RTETID
-34 SVVVTARKPL
+34 SVVVTARRPL
-44 MIYKQTGNIAVN
+44 MVYKQTGNIAVD

-142 YGSRLSALT
+142 YGSRLSAMT
-151 QIRTRDGDRQD
+151 QIRTREGDRRN

-168 VGTLSLAGTVDGPI
+168 VGTLSLAGTLDGPI
-182 VRNKG
+182 KRDKG
-187 SYLVSARYF
+187 SYLISARYF
-196 FPEAVLALVGNAVRF
+196 FPESVLAIADNAVRY
-211 GFYDLTGKLSYD
+211 GFYDVTGKLTYD
-223 IHPDH
+223 IHRNH
-228 TLSLGVYSGDDHMAN
+228 TLSLGIYSGDDHMKN
-243 KEDYARNEYG
+243 KEDHAENGFG

-275 VAYYTYLQNRQESEY
+275 VAYYTYLQNRQKTKFK
-290 EDDDFKNWGKT
+290 DDGFSNWGKT
-301 TYKTHEFGARLTFD
+301 TFKTHEFGARMTFD
-315 QRLIKAWSLEY
+315 QRLSHIWMLEY
-326 GANISHQRF
+326 GAAFSHQRF
-335 MPMHS
+335 EPMHTKS
-340 KGYVNG
+340 IING
-346 QHKERGYSS
+346 QHKNRGYSS
-355 EQLVSVAIPSNSSL
+355 EQL
-369 TDCRFVCP
+369 
-377 DGPTAVSGA
+377 VSGA

-401 VGIRGAM
+401 VGVRGAV

-413 QTRFAVEPRAQLAY
+413 QTKYAVEPRAQLSY
-427 DFGNDNAIWLSGTIN
+427 DFGRDNAVWLSGTIN
-442 SQALVQYNRY
+442 SQALVQFNRY

-467 KLQHAWQVALGGRAR
+467 RLQHAWQVSLGGRAK
-482 LRENLT
+482 LHENLT
-488 LSLEGYY
+488 LSVEGYY

-506 SDDFLLGRGGFVY
+506 SDDFLLSNGGFIY
-519 GTGRAWGLEIMLQ
+519 GTGRAFGIEAMLQ
-532 RQTER
+532 YQTER
-537 LSLTVSYTYTNSRR
+537 LSLTASYTYTDSRR
-551 SSEGVSYPFEYDV
+551 RSDGVTYPFEYDV
-564 PHDFNTFLSY
+564 PHDFNAFVSY
-574 DVLKRPGRRHTFTF
+574 DVVKRPGRKHTFSL
-588 NMSWRSGLP
+588 NVAWRSGLP
-597 YRLTNESYPDTNGN
+597 YRLTNESYPDTDGN
-611 PIVGITAYPS
+611 PIIGITAYPT
-621 MRMRNYF
+621 MRMHNYF
-628 RSDISYNMERRKRN
+628 RADVSYNMERRKRN

-650 IINWTWHKN
+650 IINATWHKN
-659 PVCIYPY
+659 PVSIYPY
-666 QGTYKATVLVPIMP
+666 RGSYKATVLIPIMP

>member
-355 EQLVSVAIPSNSSL
+355 EQLVS
-369 TDCRFVCP
+369 
-377 DGPTAVSGA
+377 GA

-532 RQTER
+532 RLTER

>member
-223 IHPDH
+223 IHPGH
-228 TLSLGVYSGDDHMAN
+228 TLSLGVYSGDDHMTN

-265 RWNDNLRSSV
+265 RWSDNLRSSI

-315 QRLIKAWSLEY
+315 QRLTRAWSLDY

-340 KGYVNG
+340 KGYDNG

-355 EQLVSVAIPSNSSL
+355 EQL
-369 TDCRFVCP
+369 
-377 DGPTAVSGA
+377 VSGA

>member
-223 IHPDH
+223 IHPGH
-228 TLSLGVYSGDDHMAN
+228 TLSLGVYSGDDHMTN

-265 RWNDNLRSSV
+265 RWSDNLRSSI

-315 QRLIKAWSLEY
+315 QRLTRAWSLDY

-355 EQLVSVAIPSNSSL
+355 EQL
-369 TDCRFVCP
+369 
-377 DGPTAVSGA
+377 VSGA

-467 KLQHAWQVALGGRAR
+467 KLHHAWQVALGGRAR

>member
-1 MKRWIFC
+1 MRKLLAG
-8 CLSLLLVGTALAQTP
+8 CLALCIPALLTAQTP
-23 ADSVS
+23 ADSIS
-28 RSEAID
+28 RTEAID
-34 SVVVTARKPL
+34 SVVVTARRPL
-44 MIYKQTGNIAVN
+44 MVYKQTGNIAVD

-142 YGSRLSALT
+142 YGSRLSAMT
-151 QIRTRDGDRQD
+151 QIRTREGDRRN

-168 VGTLSLAGTVDGPI
+168 VGTLSLAGTLDGPI
-182 VRNKG
+182 KRDKG
-187 SYLVSARYF
+187 SYLISARYF
-196 FPEAVLALVGNAVRF
+196 FPEAVLAIADNDIRY
-211 GFYDLTGKLSYD
+211 GFNDITGKLTYD
-223 IHPDH
+223 IHRNH
-228 TLSLGVYSGDDHMAN
+228 TLSLGVYSGDDHMKN
-243 KEDYARNEYG
+243 KEDHAENGFG

-275 VAYYTYLQNRQESEY
+275 VAYYTYLQNRQETEFK
-290 EDDDFKNWGKT
+290 DDGFSNWGKT
-301 TYKTHEFGARLTFD
+301 TFKTHEFGARMTFD
-315 QRLIKAWSLEY
+315 QRLSHIWTLEY
-326 GANISHQRF
+326 GATFSHQRF
-335 MPMHS
+335 EPMHTKS
-340 KGYVNG
+340 IING
-346 QHKERGYSS
+346 QHKDRGYSS
-355 EQLVSVAIPSNSSL
+355 ELL
-369 TDCRFVCP
+369 
-377 DGPTAVSGA
+377 VSGA

-401 VGIRGAM
+401 VGVRGAA

-413 QTRFAVEPRAQLAY
+413 QTRYAVEPRAQLSY
-427 DFGNDNAIWLSGTIN
+427 DFGRDNAVWLSGTIN
-442 SQALVQYNRY
+442 SQALVQFNRY

-467 KLQHAWQVALGGRAR
+467 RLQHAWQVSLGGRAK
-482 LRENLT
+482 LHENLT
-488 LSLEGYY
+488 LSVEGYY

-506 SDDFLLGRGGFVY
+506 SDDFLLSNGGFIY
-519 GTGRAWGLEIMLQ
+519 GTGRAFGIEAMLQ
-532 RQTER
+532 YQTER
-537 LSLTVSYTYTNSRR
+537 LSLTASYTYTDSRR
-551 SSEGVSYPFEYDV
+551 RSDGVTYPFEYDV
-564 PHDFNTFLSY
+564 PHDFNAFVSY
-574 DVLKRPGRRHTFTF
+574 DVVKRPGRKHTFSL
-588 NMSWRSGLP
+588 NVAWRSGLP
-597 YRLTNESYPDTNGN
+597 YRLTNESYPDTDGN
-611 PIVGITAYPS
+611 PIIGITAYPT

-628 RSDISYNMERRKRN
+628 RADVSYNMERRKRN

-650 IINWTWHKN
+650 IINATWHKN
-659 PVCIYPY
+659 PVSIYPY
-666 QGTYKATVLVPIMP
+666 RGSYKATVLIPIMP

>member
-1 MKRWIFC
+1 MRKLLAG
-8 CLSLLLVGTALAQTP
+8 CLALCIPALLTAQTP
-23 ADSVS
+23 ADSIS
-28 RSEAID
+28 RTETID
-34 SVVVTARKPL
+34 SVVVTARRPL
-44 MIYKQTGNIAVN
+44 MVYKQTGNIAVD

-131 AEVSKGYISPA
+131 AEMSKGYISPA

-151 QIRTRDGDRQD
+151 QIRTREGDRRN

-168 VGTLSLAGTVDGPI
+168 VGTLSLAGTLDGPI
-182 VRNKG
+182 KRDKG
-187 SYLVSARYF
+187 SYLISARYF
-196 FPEAVLALVGNAVRF
+196 FPEAVLAIADNAVRY
-211 GFYDLTGKLSYD
+211 GFYDVTGKLTYD
-223 IHPDH
+223 IHRNH
-228 TLSLGVYSGDDHMAN
+228 TLSLGIYSGDDHMKN
-243 KEDYARNEYG
+243 KEDHAENGFG

-275 VAYYTYLQNRQESEY
+275 VAYYTYLQNRQETKFK
-290 EDDDFKNWGKT
+290 DDGFSNWGKT
-301 TYKTHEFGARLTFD
+301 TFKTHEFGARMTFD
-315 QRLIKAWSLEY
+315 QRLSRVWSLEY
-326 GANISHQRF
+326 GATFSHQRF
-335 MPMHS
+335 EPMHTKS
-340 KGYVNG
+340 IING
-346 QHKERGYSS
+346 QHKDRGYSS
-355 EQLVSVAIPSNSSL
+355 EQL
-369 TDCRFVCP
+369 
-377 DGPTAVSGA
+377 VSGA

-401 VGIRGAM
+401 VGVRGAV

-413 QTRFAVEPRAQLAY
+413 QTKYAVEPRAQLSY
-427 DFGNDNAIWLSGTIN
+427 DFGRDNAVWLSGTIN
-442 SQALVQYNRY
+442 SQALVQFNRY

-467 KLQHAWQVALGGRAR
+467 RLQHAWQVSLGGRAK
-482 LRENLT
+482 LHENLT
-488 LSLEGYY
+488 LSVEGYY

-506 SDDFLLGRGGFVY
+506 SDDFLLSNGGFIY
-519 GTGRAWGLEIMLQ
+519 GTGRAFGIEAMLQ
-532 RQTER
+532 YQTER
-537 LSLTVSYTYTNSRR
+537 LSLTASYTYTDSRR
-551 SSEGVSYPFEYDV
+551 RSDGVTYPFEYDV
-564 PHDFNTFLSY
+564 PHDFNAFVSY
-574 DVLKRPGRRHTFTF
+574 DVVKRPGRKHTFSL
-588 NMSWRSGLP
+588 NVAWRSGLP
-597 YRLTNESYPDTNGN
+597 YRLTNESYPDTDGN
-611 PIVGITAYPS
+611 PIIGITAYPT
-621 MRMRNYF
+621 MRMHNYF
-628 RSDISYNMERRKRN
+628 RADVSYNMERCKRN

-650 IINWTWHKN
+650 IINATWHKN
-659 PVCIYPY
+659 PVSIYPY
-666 QGTYKATVLVPIMP
+666 RGSYKATVLIPIMP

>member
-223 IHPDH
+223 IHPGH
-228 TLSLGVYSGDDHMAN
+228 TLSLGVYSGDDHMTN

-265 RWNDNLRSSV
+265 RWSDNLRSSI

-315 QRLIKAWSLEY
+315 QRLTRAWSLDY

-355 EQLVSVAIPSNSSL
+355 EQL
-369 TDCRFVCP
+369 
-377 DGPTAVSGA
+377 VSGA

-597 YRLTNESYPDTNGN
+597 YRLTNESYTANKGN
-611 PIVGITAYPS
+611 PFFG
-621 MRMRNYF
+621 RM
-628 RSDISYNMERRKRN
+628 E
-642 GVRNWQFS
+642 
-650 IINWTWHKN
+650 
-659 PVCIYPY
+659 
-666 QGTYKATVLVPIMP
+666 
-680 SVSYTRTFG
+680 
-689 K
+689 

>member
-1 MKRWIFC
+1 MRKLLAG
-8 CLSLLLVGTALAQTP
+8 CLALCIPALLTAQTP
-23 ADSVS
+23 ADSIS
-28 RSEAID
+28 RTETID
-34 SVVVTARKPL
+34 SVVVTARRPL
-44 MIYKQTGNIAVN
+44 MVYKQTGNIAVD

-131 AEVSKGYISPA
+131 AEMSKGYISPA

-151 QIRTRDGDRQD
+151 QIRTREGDRRN

-168 VGTLSLAGTVDGPI
+168 VGTLSLAGTLDGPI
-182 VRNKG
+182 KRDKG
-187 SYLVSARYF
+187 SYLISARYF
-196 FPEAVLALVGNAVRF
+196 FPEAVLAIADNAVRY
-211 GFYDLTGKLSYD
+211 GFYDVTGKLTYD
-223 IHPDH
+223 IHRNH
-228 TLSLGVYSGDDHMAN
+228 TLSLGIYSGDDHMKN
-243 KEDYARNEYG
+243 KEDHAENGFG

-275 VAYYTYLQNRQESEY
+275 VAYYTYLQNRQETKFK
-290 EDDDFKNWGKT
+290 DDGFSNWGKT
-301 TYKTHEFGARLTFD
+301 TFKTHEFGARMTFD
-315 QRLIKAWSLEY
+315 QRLSHIWMLEY
-326 GANISHQRF
+326 GAAFSHQRF
-335 MPMHS
+335 EPMHTKS
-340 KGYVNG
+340 IING
-346 QHKERGYSS
+346 QHKNRGYSS
-355 EQLVSVAIPSNSSL
+355 EQL
-369 TDCRFVCP
+369 
-377 DGPTAVSGA
+377 VSGA

-401 VGIRGAM
+401 VGVRGAV

-413 QTRFAVEPRAQLAY
+413 QTKYAVEPRAQLSY
-427 DFGNDNAIWLSGTIN
+427 DFGRDNAVWLSGTIN
-442 SQALVQYNRY
+442 SQALVQFNRY

-467 KLQHAWQVALGGRAR
+467 RLQHAWQVSLGGRAK
-482 LRENLT
+482 LHENLT
-488 LSLEGYY
+488 LSVEGYY

-506 SDDFLLGRGGFVY
+506 SDDFLLSNGGFIY
-519 GTGRAWGLEIMLQ
+519 GTGRAFGIEAMLQ
-532 RQTER
+532 YQTER
-537 LSLTVSYTYTNSRR
+537 LSLTASYTYTDSRR
-551 SSEGVSYPFEYDV
+551 RSDGVTYPFEYDV
-564 PHDFNTFLSY
+564 PHDFNAFVSY
-574 DVLKRPGRRHTFTF
+574 DVVKRPGRKHTFSL
-588 NMSWRSGLP
+588 NVAWRSGLP
-597 YRLTNESYPDTNGN
+597 YRLTNESYPDTDGN
-611 PIVGITAYPS
+611 PIIGITAYPT

-628 RSDISYNMERRKRN
+628 RADVSYNMERRKRN

-650 IINWTWHKN
+650 IINATWHKN
-659 PVCIYPY
+659 PVSIYPY
-666 QGTYKATVLVPIMP
+666 RGSYKATVLIPIMP

>member
-1 MKRWIFC
+1 MRKLLAG
-8 CLSLLLVGTALAQTP
+8 CLALCIPALLTAQTP
-23 ADSVS
+23 ADSIS
-28 RSEAID
+28 RTETID
-34 SVVVTARKPL
+34 SVVVTARRPL
-44 MIYKQTGNIAVN
+44 MVYKQTGNIAVD

-131 AEVSKGYISPA
+131 AEMSKGYISPA

-151 QIRTRDGDRQD
+151 QIRTREGDRRN

-168 VGTLSLAGTVDGPI
+168 VGTLSLAGTLDGPI
-182 VRNKG
+182 KRDKG
-187 SYLVSARYF
+187 SYLISARYF
-196 FPEAVLALVGNAVRF
+196 FPEAVLAIADNAVRY
-211 GFYDLTGKLSYD
+211 GFYDVTGKLTYD
-223 IHPDH
+223 IHRNH
-228 TLSLGVYSGDDHMAN
+228 TLSLGIYSGDDHMKN
-243 KEDYARNEYG
+243 KEDHAENGFG

-275 VAYYTYLQNRQESEY
+275 VAYYTYLQNRQETKFK
-290 EDDDFKNWGKT
+290 DDGFSNWGKT
-301 TYKTHEFGARLTFD
+301 TFKTHEFGARMTFD
-315 QRLIKAWSLEY
+315 QRLSHIWMLEY
-326 GANISHQRF
+326 GAAFSHQRF
-335 MPMHS
+335 EPMHTKS
-340 KGYVNG
+340 IING
-346 QHKERGYSS
+346 QHKNRGYSP
-355 EQLVSVAIPSNSSL
+355 EQL
-369 TDCRFVCP
+369 
-377 DGPTAVSGA
+377 VSGA

-401 VGIRGAM
+401 VGVRGAV

-413 QTRFAVEPRAQLAY
+413 QTKYAVEPRAQLSY
-427 DFGNDNAIWLSGTIN
+427 DFGRDNAVWLSGTIN
-442 SQALVQYNRY
+442 SQALVQFNRY

-467 KLQHAWQVALGGRAR
+467 RLQHAWQVSLGGRAK
-482 LRENLT
+482 LHENLT
-488 LSLEGYY
+488 LSVEGYY

-506 SDDFLLGRGGFVY
+506 SDDFLLSNGGFIY
-519 GTGRAWGLEIMLQ
+519 GTGRAFGIEAMLQ
-532 RQTER
+532 YQTER
-537 LSLTVSYTYTNSRR
+537 LSLTASYTYTDSRR
-551 SSEGVSYPFEYDV
+551 RSDGVTYPFEYDV
-564 PHDFNTFLSY
+564 PHDFNAFVSY
-574 DVLKRPGRRHTFTF
+574 DVVKRPGRKHTFSL
-588 NMSWRSGLP
+588 NVAWRSGLP
-597 YRLTNESYPDTNGN
+597 YRLTNESYPDTDGN
-611 PIVGITAYPS
+611 PIIGITAYPT

-628 RSDISYNMERRKRN
+628 RADVSYNMERRKRN

-650 IINWTWHKN
+650 IINATWHKN
-659 PVCIYPY
+659 PVSIYPY
-666 QGTYKATVLVPIMP
+666 RGSYKATVLIPIMP

>member
-1 MKRWIFC
+1 MRKLLAG
-8 CLSLLLVGTALAQTP
+8 CLALCIPALLTAQTP
-23 ADSVS
+23 ADSIS
-28 RSEAID
+28 RTEAID
-34 SVVVTARKPL
+34 SVVVTARRPL
-44 MIYKQTGNIAVN
+44 MVYKQTGNIAVD

-142 YGSRLSALT
+142 YGSRLSAMT
-151 QIRTRDGDRQD
+151 QIRTREGDRRN

-168 VGTLSLAGTVDGPI
+168 VGTLSLAGTLDGPI
-182 VRNKG
+182 KRDKG
-187 SYLVSARYF
+187 SYLISARYF
-196 FPEAVLALVGNAVRF
+196 FPEAVLAIADNDIRY
-211 GFYDLTGKLSYD
+211 GFNDITGKLTYD
-223 IHPDH
+223 IHRNH
-228 TLSLGVYSGDDHMAN
+228 TLSLGVYSGDDHMKN
-243 KEDYARNEYG
+243 KEDHAENGFG

-275 VAYYTYLQNRQESEY
+275 VAYYTYLQNRQETEFK
-290 EDDDFKNWGKT
+290 DDGFSNWGKT
-301 TYKTHEFGARLTFD
+301 TFKTHEFGARMTFD
-315 QRLIKAWSLEY
+315 QRLSRVWSLEY
-326 GANISHQRF
+326 GATFSHQRF
-335 MPMHS
+335 EPMHTKS
-340 KGYVNG
+340 IING
-346 QHKERGYSS
+346 QHKDRGYSS
-355 EQLVSVAIPSNSSL
+355 ELL
-369 TDCRFVCP
+369 
-377 DGPTAVSGA
+377 VSGA

-401 VGIRGAM
+401 VGMRGAA

-413 QTRFAVEPRAQLAY
+413 QTRYAVEPRAQLSY
-427 DFGNDNAIWLSGTIN
+427 DFGRDNAVWLSGTIN
-442 SQALVQYNRY
+442 SQALVQFNRY

-467 KLQHAWQVALGGRAR
+467 RLQHAWQVSLGGRAK
-482 LRENLT
+482 LHENLT
-488 LSLEGYY
+488 LSVEGYY

-506 SDDFLLGRGGFVY
+506 SDDFLLSNGGFIY
-519 GTGRAWGLEIMLQ
+519 GTGRAFGIEAMLQ
-532 RQTER
+532 YQTER
-537 LSLTVSYTYTNSRR
+537 LSLTASYTYTDSRR
-551 SSEGVSYPFEYDV
+551 RSDGVTYPFEYDV
-564 PHDFNTFLSY
+564 PHDFNAFVSY
-574 DVLKRPGRRHTFTF
+574 DVVKRPGRKHTFSL
-588 NMSWRSGLP
+588 NVAWRSGLP
-597 YRLTNESYPDTNGN
+597 YRLTNESYPDTDGN
-611 PIVGITAYPS
+611 PIIGITAYPT

-628 RSDISYNMERRKRN
+628 RADVSYNMERRKRN

-650 IINWTWHKN
+650 IINATWHKN
-659 PVCIYPY
+659 PVSIYPY
-666 QGTYKATVLVPIMP
+666 RGSYKATVLIPIMP

>member
-196 FPEAVLALVGNAVRF
+196 FPEAVLALGGNAVRF

-223 IHPDH
+223 IHPGH
-228 TLSLGVYSGDDHMAN
+228 TLSLGVYSGDDHMTN

-265 RWNDNLRSSV
+265 RWSDNLRSSI

-315 QRLIKAWSLEY
+315 QRLTRAWSLDY

-355 EQLVSVAIPSNSSL
+355 EQL
-369 TDCRFVCP
+369 
-377 DGPTAVSGA
+377 VSGA

>member
-162 HRQSLT
+162 HLQSLT

-223 IHPDH
+223 IHPGH
-228 TLSLGVYSGDDHMAN
+228 TLSLGVYSGDDHMTN

-265 RWNDNLRSSV
+265 RWSDNLRSSI

-315 QRLIKAWSLEY
+315 QRLTRAWSLDY

-355 EQLVSVAIPSNSSL
+355 EQL
-369 TDCRFVCP
+369 
-377 DGPTAVSGA
+377 VSGA

>member
-1 MKRWIFC
+1 MRKLLAG
-8 CLSLLLVGTALAQTP
+8 CLALCIPALLTAQTP
-23 ADSVS
+23 ADSIS
-28 RSEAID
+28 RTEAID
-34 SVVVTARKPL
+34 SVVVTARRPL
-44 MIYKQTGNIAVN
+44 MVYKQTGNIAVD

-131 AEVSKGYISPA
+131 AEMSKGYISPA

-151 QIRTRDGDRQD
+151 QIRTREGDRRN

-168 VGTLSLAGTVDGPI
+168 VGTLSLAGTLDGPI
-182 VRNKG
+182 KRDKG
-187 SYLVSARYF
+187 SYLISARYF
-196 FPEAVLALVGNAVRF
+196 FPEAVLAIADNAVRY
-211 GFYDLTGKLSYD
+211 GFYDVTGKLTYD
-223 IHPDH
+223 IHRNH
-228 TLSLGVYSGDDHMAN
+228 TLSLGIYSGDDHMKN
-243 KEDYARNEYG
+243 KEDHAENGFG

-275 VAYYTYLQNRQESEY
+275 VAYYTYLQNRQETKFK
-290 EDDDFKNWGKT
+290 DDGFSNWGKT
-301 TYKTHEFGARLTFD
+301 TFKTHEFGARMTFD
-315 QRLIKAWSLEY
+315 QRLSRVWSLEY
-326 GANISHQRF
+326 GATFSHQRF
-335 MPMHS
+335 EPMHTKS
-340 KGYVNG
+340 IING
-346 QHKERGYSS
+346 QHKNRGYSS
-355 EQLVSVAIPSNSSL
+355 EQL
-369 TDCRFVCP
+369 
-377 DGPTAVSGA
+377 VSGA

-401 VGIRGAM
+401 VGVRGAV

-413 QTRFAVEPRAQLAY
+413 QTKYAVEPRAQLSY
-427 DFGNDNAIWLSGTIN
+427 DFGRDNAVWLSGTIN
-442 SQALVQYNRY
+442 SQALVQFNRY

-467 KLQHAWQVALGGRAR
+467 RLQHAWQVSLGGRAK
-482 LRENLT
+482 LHENLT
-488 LSLEGYY
+488 LSVEGYY

-506 SDDFLLGRGGFVY
+506 SDDFLLNNGGFIY
-519 GTGRAWGLEIMLQ
+519 GTGRAFGIEAMLQ
-532 RQTER
+532 YQTER
-537 LSLTVSYTYTNSRR
+537 LSLTASYTYTDSRR
-551 SSEGVSYPFEYDV
+551 RSDGVTYPFEYDV
-564 PHDFNTFLSY
+564 PHDFNAFVSY
-574 DVLKRPGRRHTFTF
+574 DVVKRPGRKHTFSL
-588 NMSWRSGLP
+588 NVAWRSGLP
-597 YRLTNESYPDTNGN
+597 YRLTNESYPDTDGN
-611 PIVGITAYPS
+611 PIIGITAYPT
-621 MRMRNYF
+621 MRMHNYF
-628 RSDISYNMERRKRN
+628 RADVSYNMERCKRN

-650 IINWTWHKN
+650 IINATWHKN
-659 PVCIYPY
+659 PVSIYPY
-666 QGTYKATVLVPIMP
+666 RGSYKATVLIPIMP

>member
-34 SVVVTARKPL
+34 SVVVTARKAL

-355 EQLVSVAIPSNSSL
+355 EQLVS
-369 TDCRFVCP
+369 
-377 DGPTAVSGA
+377 GA

>member
-1 MKRWIFC
+1 MRKLLAG
-8 CLSLLLVGTALAQTP
+8 CLALCIPALLTAQTP
-23 ADSVS
+23 ADSIS
-28 RSEAID
+28 RTEAID
-34 SVVVTARKPL
+34 SVVVTARRPL
-44 MIYKQTGNIAVN
+44 MVYKQTGNIAVD

-142 YGSRLSALT
+142 YGSRLSAMT
-151 QIRTRDGDRQD
+151 QIRTREGDRRN

-168 VGTLSLAGTVDGPI
+168 VGTLSLAGTLDGPI
-182 VRNKG
+182 KRDKG
-187 SYLVSARYF
+187 SYLISARYF
-196 FPEAVLALVGNAVRF
+196 FPEAVLAIADNDIRY
-211 GFYDLTGKLSYD
+211 GFNDITGKLTYD
-223 IHPDH
+223 IHRNH
-228 TLSLGVYSGDDHMAN
+228 TLSLGVYSGDDHMKN
-243 KEDYARNEYG
+243 KEDHAENGFG

-275 VAYYTYLQNRQESEY
+275 VAYYTYLQNRQETEFK
-290 EDDDFKNWGKT
+290 DDGFSNWGKT
-301 TYKTHEFGARLTFD
+301 TFKTHEFGARMTFD
-315 QRLIKAWSLEY
+315 QRLSRVWSLEY
-326 GANISHQRF
+326 GATFSHQRF
-335 MPMHS
+335 EPMHTKS
-340 KGYVNG
+340 IING
-346 QHKERGYSS
+346 QHKDRGYSS
-355 EQLVSVAIPSNSSL
+355 EQL
-369 TDCRFVCP
+369 
-377 DGPTAVSGA
+377 VSGA

-401 VGIRGAM
+401 VGVRGAV

-413 QTRFAVEPRAQLAY
+413 QTKYAVEPRAQLSY
-427 DFGNDNAIWLSGTIN
+427 DFGRDNAVWLSGTIN
-442 SQALVQYNRY
+442 SQALVQFNRY

-467 KLQHAWQVALGGRAR
+467 RLQHAWQVSLGGRAK
-482 LRENLT
+482 LHENLT
-488 LSLEGYY
+488 LSVEGYY

-506 SDDFLLGRGGFVY
+506 SDDFLLSNGGFIY
-519 GTGRAWGLEIMLQ
+519 GTGRAFGIEAMLQ
-532 RQTER
+532 YQTER
-537 LSLTVSYTYTNSRR
+537 LSLTASYTYTDSRR
-551 SSEGVSYPFEYDV
+551 RSDGVTYPFEYDV
-564 PHDFNTFLSY
+564 PHDFNAFVSY
-574 DVLKRPGRRHTFTF
+574 DVVKRPGRKHTFSL
-588 NMSWRSGLP
+588 NVAWRSGLP
-597 YRLTNESYPDTNGN
+597 YRLTNESYPDTDGN
-611 PIVGITAYPS
+611 PIIGITAYPT

-628 RSDISYNMERRKRN
+628 RADVSYNMERRKRN

-650 IINWTWHKN
+650 IINATWHKN
-659 PVCIYPY
+659 PVSIYPY
-666 QGTYKATVLVPIMP
+666 RGSYKATVLIPIMP